1 MEFRILGPLEAVDDN
16 GTPLPLGGPKQRA
29 LLAYLIIEANRV
41 VSTERLIDQLWG
53 DEPPEAARQTLFAYV
68 SRLRKLLGAGRIQ
81 ARPPGYVL
89 QADRQEV
96 DSVRFADLIQEA
108 HRAADDRHG
117 VAEGLRAALA
127 LWRGPALSDI
137 ADFQALQPAIARLEE
152 LRLTATEDLLQAE
165 LDLGH
170 HRDVLPTLDALTRE
184 HPLRERLW
192 SLLMTALYRSGR
204 PADALG
210 AFHRAR
216 RVLAEELGIEPSAEL
231 TQLNQRVLEQDPT
244 LEIPRTSTPPP
255 PTSKPTTASQRGW
268 RYRALLVPVAVIVIV
283 AMIWAVT
290 PRGLPPGPWT
300 IGVDMQLSGPRAY
313 LGESVRNAIQL
324 AVDDVNGAGGI
335 GGTTLAL
342 DIRDDADD
350 PERAAANASAF
361 IDDPRTIAMVGPWG
375 SGQAFEVIPRTNAAG
390 LLTCSPAAT
399 HPGLTKPRD
408 GALDLRSA
416 EPDAVSFVRLAP
428 ADDIQAVALANFAV
442 RDLGA
447 TTALVIDDGDV
458 GRVIA
463 DPFEAEFRELG
474 GSTVRRTLNPEADA
488 PTVLESLDDASRPP
502 ALVFAGGRPDTVARL
517 RSAMVAT
524 GHAETPLLSWDFI
537 MDGNGGTAG
546 TYLNLAG
553 EAAAGTY
560 AAHASLPDHKFS
572 FADAYRQAFGAEPD
586 EYAAAGY
593 ACVEIIAAALRELAA
608 QGPSADQLRALLRA
622 YVADPA
628 HRYEMVLGTSGFDGN
643 GDALQQFVTFYRVE
657 PSAADGAG
665 DWVVV
670 KKQDFGPAS

>member
-1 MEFRILGPLEAVDDN
+1 VEFRVLGPLEAVDN
-16 GTPLPLGGPKQRA
+16 SGTPLRIGGPKQRA
-29 LLAYLIIEANRV
+29 LLAYLVLEANHV
-41 VSTERLIDQLWG
+41 VSTERLIDQLWD

-89 QADRQEV
+89 QVDRQEV
-96 DSVRFADLIQEA
+96 DALRFADLIQEA
-108 HRAADDRHG
+108 HRAAEDRHG
-117 VAEGLRAALA
+117 VSEGLRAALA
-127 LWRGPALSDI
+127 LWRGPALADI

-170 HRDVLPTLDALTRE
+170 HREVLPTLDAVTRE

-204 PADALG
+204 QADALG

-216 RVLAEELGIEPSAEL
+216 LVLAEELGIEPSAEL
-231 TQLNQRVLEQDPT
+231 TQLNQRVLQQDPA
-244 LEIPRTSTPPP
+244 LDAPPVPSPARP
-255 PTSKPTTASQRGW
+255 PTKSSAASQRRW
-268 RYRALLVPVAVIVIV
+268 RYRAVLVPVALIVIV
-283 AMIWAVT
+283 ALIWAFS

-300 IGVDMQLSGPRAY
+300 IGVDVQLSGQRAY

-350 PERAAANASAF
+350 PDRAAANAAAF
-361 IDDPRTIAMVGPWG
+361 VNDPRTVAVVGPWG
-375 SGQAFEVIPRTNAAG
+375 SGQAFEVIPLTNAAG

-416 EPDAVSFVRLAP
+416 EPDAISFVRLAP

-463 DPFEAEFRELG
+463 DPFEAEFHELG
-474 GSTVRRTLNPEADA
+474 GGTVRRTLNPEADA
-488 PTVLESLDDASRPP
+488 RSVLGSLDDASPP
-502 ALVFAGGRPDTVARL
+502 PGLVFAGGRPDTVARL
-517 RSAMVAT
+517 RLAMVAT
-524 GHAETPLLSWDFI
+524 GHAATPLLSWDFI
-537 MDGNGGTAG
+537 RDGSGGTAG

-553 EAAAGTY
+553 EAAEGTY
-560 AAHASLPDHKFS
+560 AAHASLPDQKFS

-593 ACVEIIAAALRELAA
+593 ACVEIIAAALRQLAA
-608 QGPSADQLRALLRA
+608 QSPSGDQLRAQLRA
-622 YVADPA
+622 SVTDPA
-628 HRYEMVLGTSGFDGN
+628 HRYETVIGTIGFDGN
-643 GDALQQFVTFYRVE
+643 GDALQQFVTFYGVDS
-657 PSAADGAG
+657 SAANGAG
-665 DWVVV
+665 DWVVL
-670 KKQDFGPAS
+670 KKQDFGPAP